1 MPLFLRTGKENANTY
16 LKNLP
21 LFHISTANGDILTWG
36 IGGNTSTTDPT
47 MRALNVQLG
56 DISEASALG
65 ITREAYPLEVYPT
78 LFNKGSPAGGRVDG
92 SYANRP
98 SIKLGVVGVKTEL
111 NPYGQWKEGSPQN
124 VPGRVWTVKVPVD
137 IQGKPL
143 FTLREATAAEYSAQ
157 VEKEKARASRKS
169 GGGGSKGGGGGSG
182 SGGGE

>member
-1 MPLFLRTGKENANTY
+1 MLTVTYTSHDTLIVRPLFYLFLRAGKESANTY

-21 LFHISTANGDILTWG
+21 LFHLSTAKGAILTWG
-36 IGGNTSTTDPT
+36 IGGTKSTTDST
-47 MRALNVQLG
+47 MRAVRLELA

-78 LFNKGSPAGGRVDG
+78 LFNEGSPAGGRVDG

-124 VPGRVWTVKVPVD
+124 VPGREWTVKVPMD

-143 FTLREATAAEYSAQ
+143 FT
-157 VEKEKARASRKS
+157 
-169 GGGGSKGGGGGSG
+169 
-182 SGGGE
+182 